1 MSDEIDM
8 GSVSGMSGMSGMSDE
23 PFRLDGNAAAG
34 VLEEIFTFEV
44 TSAQSTCAGCGR
56 TAPLGAL
63 LLYGGQMG
71 IILRCPACER
81 VELRVACHGDQEGQ
95 YWIDMRG
102 MTTLRIGPD
111 TTT

>member
-1 MSDEIDM
+1 MSDETDR
-8 GSVSGMSGMSGMSDE
+8 SDLSGE
-23 PFRLDGNAAAG
+23 FRRLDGNAAAG
-34 VLEEIFTFEV
+34 VLEEIFAFEV

-81 VELRVACHGDQEGQ
+81 VELRVARHGGLEGQ

-102 MTTLRIGPD
+102 MTTLRIASG

>member
-1 MSDEIDM
+1 MSDVTDKSE
-8 GSVSGMSGMSGMSDE
+8 MSEESL
-23 PFRLDGNAAAG
+23 RLDGNAAAG
-34 VLEEIFTFEV
+34 VLEEIFAFEV

-71 IILRCPACER
+71 IILRCPACEG
-81 VELRVACHGDQEGQ
+81 VELRVARHGSQEGQ

-102 MTTLRIGPD
+102 MASLRSAPALRA
-111 TTT
+111 

>member
-1 MSDEIDM
+1 M
-8 GSVSGMSGMSGMSDE
+8 GDE

-71 IILRCPACER
+71 IVLRCPACER
-81 VELRVACHGDQEGQ
+81 VELRVARHGGQEGH

-102 MTTLRIGPD
+102 MATLRIGPD

>member
-1 MSDEIDM
+1 MSDETDM
-8 GSVSGMSGMSGMSDE
+8 SSVSGMDGESL
-23 PFRLDGNAAAG
+23 RLDGNAAAG

-44 TSAQSTCAGCGR
+44 TAAQSTCAGCGR
-56 TAPLGAL
+56 SAPLGAL

-81 VELRVACHGDQEGQ
+81 IELRVVRHGGQEGH

-102 MTTLRIGPD
+102 MATLRIGPG